1 MTNENCCNGACEK
14 HFEET
19 EKGFK
24 LEVICEDKEKR
35 QLLKNLITTVRKL
48 HGCNCN

>member
-1 MTNENCCNGACEK
+1 MINEKCCNCGCEK

-24 LEVICEDKEKR
+24 LEVICEDSEKR
-35 QLLKNLITTVRKL
+35 TLLKNLINTAKKL
-48 HGCNCN
+48 HGIN